1 MDHDKM
7 IWSINLFYRKTVQKL
22 LMFLHFARFFKVQPY
37 YSMDWN
43 SISIYGD
50 KNTRSCLTRILRSYL
65 ASFEGVQV
73 CTVNIWL
80 NIGGNSSCRNKSK
93 ARTSYHTYREERRTE
108 MRASTSENRGEVAR
122 HDCPS
127 PRRQSPTHKVVTRGA
142 RESGEK
148 CGGPRLLPVL
158 LGSPSRVRLPLPQD
172 VSWISAFLGLPE
184 WL

>member
-1 MDHDKM
+1 MTKTIKEQGIF
-7 IWSINLFYRKTVQKL
+7 IW
-22 LMFLHFARFFKVQPY
+22 
-37 YSMDWN
+37 
-43 SISIYGD
+43 
-50 KNTRSCLTRILRSYL
+50 
-65 ASFEGVQV
+65 
-73 CTVNIWL
+73 
-80 NIGGNSSCRNKSK
+80 SK

-122 HDCPS
+122 HDCAS

-184 WL
+184 CL

>member
-1 MDHDKM
+1 
-7 IWSINLFYRKTVQKL
+7 
-22 LMFLHFARFFKVQPY
+22 MFLHFARFFKVQPY

-43 SISIYGD
+43 SISIYG
-50 KNTRSCLTRILRSYL
+50 
-65 ASFEGVQV
+65 
-73 CTVNIWL
+73 
-80 NIGGNSSCRNKSK
+80 SK

-122 HDCPS
+122 HDCAS

-184 WL
+184 CL